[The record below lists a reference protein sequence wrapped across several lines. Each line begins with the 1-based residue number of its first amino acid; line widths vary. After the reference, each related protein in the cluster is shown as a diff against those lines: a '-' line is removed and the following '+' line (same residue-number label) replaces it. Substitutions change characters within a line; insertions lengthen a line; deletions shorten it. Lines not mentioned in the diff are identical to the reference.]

1 MLVALLHLLTVAYA
15 VGQGGN
21 VVYQGQVSELGVVAV
36 EGDTYFWE
44 LYTDENL
51 TQDFAVVP
59 GNCPAGEAYFVD
71 GIDTGP
77 IVNVMWLTPGI
88 YFFKVTATGPDGC
101 SNNIKIG
108 KMTVLEGYST
118 AIFLET
124 TPICEGDSLFLTV
137 EISGG
142 VGPWSITY
150 TDGTTEWTINDI
162 QDTIYT
168 FNHVP
173 APTITTDF
181 WITSVTNGYG
191 LTTDEDS
198 DPVTQIVY
206 PTPNTSP
213 IYRYE
218 P

>member
-1 MLVALLHLLTVAYA
+1 MLVALLHLLTVAF
-15 VGQGGN
+15 VTGQEGN
-21 VVYQGQVSELGVVAV
+21 VVYQGQTSELSVEPV

-44 LYTDENL
+44 LYTDDDI
-51 TQDFAVVP
+51 TIDFATTP
-59 GNCPAGEAYFVD
+59 GNCPASEAFFVG
-71 GIDTGP
+71 GINTGP
-77 IVNVMWLTPGI
+77 TVNVTWLTPGI

-101 SNNIKIG
+101 GNNIKIG
-108 KMTVLEGYST
+108 LMTVLEGYST

-124 TPICEGDSLFLTV
+124 EPICEGDTATLTV

-150 TDGTTEWTINDI
+150 TDGISIWTIDDI
-162 QDTIYT
+162 QESPYSFTVT
-168 FNHVP
+168 P
-173 APTITTDF
+173 AITTDY

-191 LTTDEDS
+191 LVTVEDS

-206 PTPNTSP
+206 PRPVTSP
-213 IYRYE
+213 IYRYG